1 MKNLSSYNVITFFN
15 YLKIRELMKE
25 DYKRHCGFYDIS
37 ADVEEIILEN
47 AIKAFGL
54 YPLPFFSLNAAYQNI
69 TSEETAAVKNIW
81 LGDHF
86 TYLAQGENTGVTLT
100 TKISDPETL
109 HGPICLKDEHWS
121 LLNTDSK
128 NHFIIVDSLFKM
140 IKKDQSSSYSPPP
153 DSKNQRSFMIVSFK
167 QSFLM
172 TA

>member
-25 DYKRHCGFYDIS
+25 DYKRHCGFYDVS

-54 YPLPFFSLNAAYQNI
+54 YPLPFFSLNAGHQNI
-69 TSEETAAVKNIW
+69 TSEETTAIKNIW
-81 LGDHF
+81 LGGHF
-86 TYLAQGENTGVTLT
+86 ANLAQGENTGVTLT
-100 TKISDPETL
+100 SKISDPETL
-109 HGPICLKDEHWS
+109 HGPLCLKDEHWS

-140 IKKDQSSSYSPPP
+140 IKKNQLSSALP
-153 DSKNQRSFMIVSFK
+153 DTHIASRVIEWHFG
-167 QSFLM
+167 
-172 TA
+172 

>member
-37 ADVEEIILEN
+37 TDVEEIILEN

-69 TSEETAAVKNIW
+69 TSEESAAVKNIW

-86 TYLAQGENTGVTLT
+86 AYLAQGENTGVTLT
-100 TKISDPETL
+100 SKISDPETL

-140 IKKDQSSSYSPPP
+140 IKKDQISSHLAPP
-153 DSKNQRSFMIVSFK
+153 DSKNQRSFMIGSFK
-167 QSFLM
+167 QSFPM
-172 TA
+172 IV

>member
-25 DYKRHCGFYDIS
+25 NYKRHCGFYDIS

-54 YPLPFFSLNAAYQNI
+54 YPLPFFSLNAGHQNI
-69 TSEETAAVKNIW
+69 ASDETVAIKNIW

-86 TYLAQGENTGVTLT
+86 AHHAQGEHTGVTLT
-100 TKISDPETL
+100 SNISDPETL
-109 HGPICLKDEHWS
+109 HGPLCLKDEHWS
-121 LLNTDSK
+121 LLNIDSK

-140 IKKDQSSSYSPPP
+140 IKKDQLSSYLPPP
-153 DSKNQRSFMIVSFK
+153 DNK
-167 QSFLM
+167 
-172 TA
+172 

>member
-25 DYKRHCGFYDIS
+25 NYKRHCGFYDIS
-37 ADVEEIILEN
+37 TDVEEIILEN

-54 YPLPFFSLNAAYQNI
+54 YPLPFFSLNAAHQNI
-69 TSEETAAVKNIW
+69 TTEETAAIKNIW
-81 LGDHF
+81 LGDYF
-86 TYLAQGENTGVTLT
+86 ANISIGEHTGVTLT
-100 TKISDPETL
+100 SKISDPETL
-109 HGPICLKDEHWS
+109 HGAICLKDEHWS

-140 IKKDQSSSYSPPP
+140 IKKDQSSSHLPPP
-153 DSKNQRSFMIVSFK
+153 DNKNQRSFMIGCSK

>member
-128 NHFIIVDSLFKM
+128 NHFIIVDSLFKI
-140 IKKDQSSSYSPPP
+140 IKTFKSSSNSPPP
-153 DSKNQRSFMIVSFK
+153 
-167 QSFLM
+167 
-172 TA
+172 TAKTNDLL